1 MVEYTLERH
10 PGVLVA
16 RLRGSLDAYLRE
28 FSPQIEKSLRE
39 EPRHLVVNL
48 AEIDFIGSRGIG
60 MLFHLH
66 KLLKDLGRKLVVA
79 NPSPAASDALDVG
92 GIGRLLEVCSVE
104 ETAVKDLLAT

>member
-28 FSPQIEKSLRE
+28 FSPQIEKSLRDD
-39 EPRHLVVNL
+39 PRHLVLNL
-48 AEIDFIGSRGIG
+48 AEVDFIGSRGMG

-66 KLLKDLGRKLVVA
+66 KLLKDLARTFVVA
-79 NPSPAASDALDVG
+79 NPSPAVTDALDVG
-92 GIGRLLEVCSVE
+92 GIGSLLEVHALE
-104 ETAVKDLLAT
+104 EEAVRELASK